1 MAGFDPSAEVS
12 IGHAEVEVQ
21 RNVDSRDSEGHGQ
34 HNVLEFNTLAAR
46 RIGRELIEVQPSE
59 S

>member
-1 MAGFDPSAEVS
+1 MLRPFR

-21 RNVDSRDSEGHGQ
+21 RNVDSRDSKGRGQ

-46 RIGRELIEVQPSE
+46 RMGRELIEVQPNE